1 MGIEPNRSSQSA
13 LAKIR
18 GTDGHMPSAVRMT
31 FLRKNLFFNA
41 SVLDDRLVAELI
53 HRMSLMLESAVLSIV
68 ILPLAVV
75 IALWGQIDH
84 YQLMLWSLLEF
95 TWTIDRYW
103 TAKRYLRL
111 KPPAAQ
117 ARRWARRYTL
127 NVLASGTTWGVAC
140 AWFFVEG
147 SLPHQMLLIS
157 MVMGLSAGSLF
168 ITSFWPP
175 TMYAFATPAIGLAA
189 ARVAAEGELPYEVL
203 SVMLLFYLV
212 ILFQMVKQ
220 AHVINMDSIALRFE
234 NLGLIDKLQEQKESA
249 ESANIA
255 KSKFLAAASH
265 DLRQPLHA
273 LSLFASALNDRIK
286 FPEVRMLV
294 ENINLSVA
302 ALEDLFN
309 TLLDVSRLDAG
320 IVLPKL
326 QHFRIKG
333 VAERLNAEFTTQAL
347 NKGLR
352 FQLEGPEVIVYSD
365 PILLETMLRNLISN
379 AIRFTASGE
388 VKVVWLNEATQVLIE
403 VQDTGN
409 GIPAEDKEKIFHEFL
424 QLNNPERDRNKGLG
438 LGLSIVKRLAV
449 LLQCT
454 ISVHSTVG
462 LGSVFRLAIP
472 LGHADLIVNQR
483 TLSDLLI
490 ENEPGMLVLV
500 IDDESTIR
508 EAMKA
513 LLGNWGHQVVVAGSL
528 VEALQAIKS
537 PPDAII
543 ADYRLREGRTGI
555 EAIQKL
561 HQVWGSNIPAL
572 IVTGDTAPELLREAQ
587 SSGFS
592 FMHKPVSPAK
602 LRAFLRSANRHGSSP
617 R

>member
-1 MGIEPNRSSQSA
+1 MNS
-13 LAKIR
+13 
-18 GTDGHMPSAVRMT
+18 
-31 FLRKNLFFNA
+31 FRKNLFFDA
-41 SVLDDRLVAELI
+41 SALDDRLVAELMN
-53 HRMSLMLESAVLSIV
+53 RMSLMLESVVLSIV

-75 IALWGQIDH
+75 IALWGQVDH
-84 YQLMLWSLLEF
+84 NQLLIWSLLEF

-117 ARRWARRYTL
+117 ARRWALRYTL

-140 AWFFVEG
+140 AWFFVED

-157 MVMGLSAGSLF
+157 MVMGLSAGSIF

-175 TMYAFATPAIGLAA
+175 TMYAFATPAISLAA
-189 ARVAAEGELPYEVL
+189 ARVAAEGELPYVVL
-203 SVMLLFYLV
+203 SVMLLLYLV
-212 ILFQMVKQ
+212 MLFQMVKQ
-220 AHVINMDSIALRFE
+220 AHVINMDAIALRFE
-234 NLGLIDKLQEQKESA
+234 NLDLIANLQAQKESA
-249 ESANIA
+249 ESANVA

-273 LSLFASALNDRIK
+273 LSLFASALKERIK
-286 FPEVRMLV
+286 YPEVRMLV
-294 ENINLSVA
+294 DNIHLSVA

-309 TLLDVSRLDAG
+309 ALLDVSRLDAG

-326 QHFRIKG
+326 QHFRLNG
-333 VAERLNAEFTTQAL
+333 LAERLNAEFATQARH
-347 NKGLR
+347 KGLH
-352 FQLEGPEVIVYSD
+352 FQLEGPDVTVYSD
-365 PILLETMLRNLISN
+365 PTLLETMLRNLLSN
-379 AIRFTASGE
+379 AIRFTESGE
-388 VKVVWLNEATQVLIE
+388 IRVLWSVEGTQVLIE
-403 VQDTGN
+403 VKDSGN
-409 GIPAEDKEKIFHEFL
+409 GIPAEDREKIFHEFL

-454 ISVHSTVG
+454 ITVQSTVG

-472 LGHADLIVNQR
+472 LGHVDLIANQR
-483 TLSDLLI
+483 TLSDLLT

-500 IDDESTIR
+500 IDDEATIR

-513 LLGNWGHQVVVAGSL
+513 LLGNWGHKVVAAGSL
-528 VEALQAIKS
+528 AEALQAIKQA
-537 PPDAII
+537 PNAII

-555 EAIQKL
+555 EAIQKI
-561 HQVWGSNIPAL
+561 HQVWGSNISAL
-572 IVTGDTAPELLREAQ
+572 IVTGDTAPELLRETQA
-587 SSGFS
+587 SGFA

-617 R
+617 H